1 MTKDELIDYAQENG
15 VEVHYTMKKQEIEDA
30 IKSAGLELPVADA
43 GEAAKAK
50 TAPVLLKADYW
61 DETGARH
68 KKGTVIDLTP
78 TEARKLMEG
87 GKADRADPLPG
98 EET

>member
-1 MTKDELIDYAQENG
+1 MTRNELIAFAKDKN
-15 VEVHYTMKKQEIEDA
+15 VEIVASWNKPEIEDA
-30 IKSAGLELPVADA
+30 IKAAGFELPEGSAD
-43 GEAAKAK
+43 K
-50 TAPVLLKADYW
+50 TAPVLLKVDYW

>member
-15 VEVHYTMKKQEIEDA
+15 VEVHYTMKKQELEDA
-30 IKSAGLELPVADA
+30 IKAAGLETPVAGTD
-43 GEAAKAK
+43 ETAKGA

-61 DETGARH
+61 DADGTRH
-68 KKGTVIDLTP
+68 KKGTVIDLP
-78 TEARKLMEG
+78 PAEARKLMEG